1 MEAEAILAWI
11 IAPVTGGVVLW
22 NAWLSKQLLD
32 IRITIAREYHSKG
45 DIDAIIDRAM
55 VAVGKQIKA
64 EMAPLR
70 FRLGEISR
78 ALKIPPELH
87 QDDIE

>member
-1 MEAEAILAWI
+1 MEAEAILVWI
-11 IAPVTGGVVLW
+11 IAPVNGAFLVWL
-22 NAWLSKQLLD
+22 AWLSKQFMDVRL
-32 IRITIAREYHSKG
+32 TIAREYHSKG

-55 VAVGKQIKA
+55 VAVGRQIKA

-78 ALKIPPELH
+78 ALKIPPEQH
-87 QDDIE
+87 QDEPE